1 MTRALRYLCF
11 GGYGAFSAE
20 CYFCDKR
27 DTCASYTLDG
37 ELMEM
42 ELDEIC

>member
-1 MTRALRYLCF
+1 MKTLKFLCF
-11 GGYGAFSAE
+11 GNYQGASAE